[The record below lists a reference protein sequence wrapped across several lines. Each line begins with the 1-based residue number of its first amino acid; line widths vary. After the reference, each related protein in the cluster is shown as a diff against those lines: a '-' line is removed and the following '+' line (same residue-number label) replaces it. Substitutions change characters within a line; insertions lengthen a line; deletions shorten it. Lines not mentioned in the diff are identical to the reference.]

1 MKSYENWYTT
11 NINDFTIFYII
22 QTFQYF
28 ILMTEKKII
37 RFHHRILKDRT
48 FKEKIAEKKKKKK
61 KNDIYSFPINFCN
74 NVSIIFT
81 SSITHT

>member
-48 FKEKIAEKKKKKK
+48 FKEKIAEKNPQ
-61 KNDIYSFPINFCN
+61 KNRHLVFL
-74 NVSIIFT
+74 
-81 SSITHT
+81 